1 MIYAMK
7 LVKKDESFNL
17 SSNTE
22 RTLDVCALIEVVN
35 RDE

>member
-17 SSNTE
+17 SSNSDI
-22 RTLDVCALIEVVN
+22 RQRALIEVVN